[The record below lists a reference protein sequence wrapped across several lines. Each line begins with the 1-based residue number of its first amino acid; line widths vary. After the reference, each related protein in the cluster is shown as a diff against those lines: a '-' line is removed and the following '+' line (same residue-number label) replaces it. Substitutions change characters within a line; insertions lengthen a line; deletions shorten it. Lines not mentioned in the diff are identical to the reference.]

1 MDRIRKEMAGYLAQ
15 LHNIHGDYFGYFTKD
30 ESRQYKT
37 WKMAFF
43 SMFSQ
48 ILKDSRAHG
57 VKLPYREIQD
67 TLKRHSRLLEDVGTP
82 SLVEYDCH
90 EGNIFVKNAGSGY
103 HIEGILDFERAFWG
117 DPAADF
123 PAAFI
128 FKDDLRKEKAF
139 LAAYMEATGKTAYTK
154 ADENKYQL
162 YRLYILTIMSAETFR
177 YGFLYGRFQGMWAK
191 SQIKKCLK
199 RLEGDGN
206 GRCTKTPDDGGNA

>member
-1 MDRIRKEMAGYLAQ
+1 M
-15 LHNIHGDYFGYFTKD
+15 
-30 ESRQYKT
+30 
-37 WKMAFF
+37 
-43 SMFSQ
+43 
-48 ILKDSRAHG
+48 
-57 VKLPYREIQD
+57 
-67 TLKRHSRLLEDVGTP
+67 
-82 SLVEYDCH
+82 
-90 EGNIFVKNAGSGY
+90 KNAGSGY

-162 YRLYILTIMSAETFR
+162 YRLYILTIMAAETFR
-177 YGFLYGRFQGMWAK
+177 YGFLYGRLQGMWAK

-199 RLEGDGN
+199 YLEGDGN

>member
-1 MDRIRKEMAGYLAQ
+1 
-15 LHNIHGDYFGYFTKD
+15 
-30 ESRQYKT
+30 
-37 WKMAFF
+37 MAFF
-43 SMFSQ
+43 RMFSQ

-162 YRLYILTIMSAETFR
+162 YRLYILTIMAAETFR
-177 YGFLYGRFQGMWAK
+177 YGFLYGRLQGMWAK

-199 RLEGDGN
+199 YLEGDGN